1 MRNAT
6 KKATMQI
13 GFKML
18 REEKKKERKF
28 QAISYMKDCNENY
41 RKSLEG
47 MEKKMMKF
55 LNGARIRY
63 FGRNR
68 SDYSSTF

>member
-13 GFKML
+13 GFKMYG
-18 REEKKKERKF
+18 KKKKKRASSK
-28 QAISYMKDCNENY
+28 QYMKDCNENY

-47 MEKKMMKF
+47 MEKKTMKF
-55 LNGARIRY
+55 LNCARIRY

>member
-1 MRNAT
+1 
-6 KKATMQI
+6 MQI

-28 QAISYMKDCNENY
+28 QAILYMKDCNENY

-47 MEKKMMKF
+47 MEKKTMKF